1 MFYKYPFT
9 KQEAMKDCAPASLQ
23 MIIKYYK
30 GYVGIE
36 KLRDLM
42 RTDKLGTNAYNIIEA
57 AKELGFEASGVR
69 TSLEDLNCDNLIL
82 PAIAHV
88 IINNSYTHFVV
99 IYKIDY
105 KKKII
110 TIADP
115 ADKIKK
121 LTFEEFNKIWTNVL
135 IILYPIT
142 NIVIEQNIKMSTFIF
157 NVLKNH
163 KKLFISIILLSLFIL
178 LFSVISS
185 FYFQIMIDY
194 TYNNKLIQVFL
205 IFLTFIL
212 LKAITTLFRTETLI
226 ILKQKI
232 DFSLTLDTIKHMI
245 YLPYQYYKTRSTGDV
260 ISRIND
266 MESIKDILNKGIL
279 TILIEIPLAI
289 ISLIILF
296 IFNTKLFSIS
306 LIIIL
311 LYLFLSLVFRRIFNK
326 FINDY
331 QCKKANVSTCMV
343 ESIQGFETI
352 KGLNIQKNII
362 NLLELKYSKL
372 LSTIYK
378 LEKKYN
384 IQNFL
389 KDLINE
395 SGTLITILLGIFLIK
410 DNIITL
416 GMLITFNTLSSYFLE
431 PMKDIIDLDY
441 NFKEAK
447 CSLKRIAELFHN
459 YEIKE
464 LNNTNID
471 GNIKISNLFYSY
483 NGLNNILEDINL
495 DIPKGDKL
503 LILGSSGS
511 GKSTLLKLIMK
522 YYEIR
527 RNKIYI
533 DDLDINDINTN
544 DIVYISQNEMLFT
557 DSLINNLKLNRNID
571 YKEITGACKLCY
583 VEDIIKNNNL
593 GLNMLIEE
601 NGFNLSG
608 GEKQRIVL
616 TRSLLQNF
624 EILLI
629 DEGLNQVDINLERK
643 ILKNL
648 FLKYKDKTIIIISHR
663 HDNMDLFNHVVELDN
678 GVIRKDLKKC

>member
-1 MFYKYPFT
+1 MY
-9 KQEAMKDCAPASLQ
+9 
-23 MIIKYYK
+23 
-30 GYVGIE
+30 G
-36 KLRDLM
+36 R
-42 RTDKLGTNAYNIIEA
+42 
-57 AKELGFEASGVR
+57 
-69 TSLEDLNCDNLIL
+69 
-82 PAIAHV
+82 
-88 IINNSYTHFVV
+88 
-99 IYKIDY
+99 
-105 KKKII
+105 
-110 TIADP
+110 
-115 ADKIKK
+115 
-121 LTFEEFNKIWTNVL
+121 
-135 IILYPIT
+135 
-142 NIVIEQNIKMSTFIF
+142 
-157 NVLKNH
+157 
-163 KKLFISIILLSLFIL
+163 
-178 LFSVISS
+178 
-185 FYFQIMIDY
+185 
-194 TYNNKLIQVFL
+194 
-205 IFLTFIL
+205 
-212 LKAITTLFRTETLI
+212 
-226 ILKQKI
+226 
-232 DFSLTLDTIKHMI
+232 
-245 YLPYQYYKTRSTGDV
+245 
-260 ISRIND
+260 
-266 MESIKDILNKGIL
+266 
-279 TILIEIPLAI
+279 
-289 ISLIILF
+289 
-296 IFNTKLFSIS
+296 
-306 LIIIL
+306 
-311 LYLFLSLVFRRIFNK
+311 
-326 FINDY
+326 
-331 QCKKANVSTCMV
+331 
-343 ESIQGFETI
+343 
-352 KGLNIQKNII
+352 
-362 NLLELKYSKL
+362 KYSKL